1 MTIRIWMQFFRK
13 QQTWWW
19 CWIGWSSHW
28 SCQKLVQNKKCCKRL
43 IAKAV
48 FDSHFTFGMSFTN
61 IINWVK
67 LWLWKNVFTPQA
79 VLWETDLT
87 GGTLNHY
94 EGINNLRNIEP
105 KRKRHYRGSVLPS
118 PACVKRAAKV
128 VGRKADEICPVE
140 DIQTQ
145 CIVRL
150 KL

>member
-1 MTIRIWMQFFRK
+1 
-13 QQTWWW
+13 
-19 CWIGWSSHW
+19 
-28 SCQKLVQNKKCCKRL
+28 
-43 IAKAV
+43 
-48 FDSHFTFGMSFTN
+48 
-61 IINWVK
+61 
-67 LWLWKNVFTPQA
+67 
-79 VLWETDLT
+79 LT

-94 EGINNLRNIEP
+94 EGINNLRNIET

-145 CIVRL
+145 FIVRL